1 VSGDAVFPANASLPP
16 ARPLPWNYLL
26 APDKKDEKV
35 INNEEERKKE
45 RKERKMGV
53 SKYCTLLQ
61 WYPLRACT
69 LLQWYPL
76 SVCCCL
82 QKGLGAT
89 GLPDSDFCL
98 YQRTFLNNF
107 STLFHL
113 IHFWRIFFFA
123 SFSFLSPTSFLCG
136 KCTRILGVYPS
147 KSAQRRELFK

>member
-1 VSGDAVFPANASLPP
+1 
-16 ARPLPWNYLL
+16 
-26 APDKKDEKV
+26 
-35 INNEEERKKE
+35 
-45 RKERKMGV
+45 MGV
-53 SKYCTLLQ
+53 SKYCTLLQWYPLRACTLLRWYPLRACTLLQ